1 MLCTNRREDCVRRKR
16 RDPPMK
22 DRRNFFRTRLFTHSQ
37 RTPWIQ
43 KSEDSHVW
51 EVRSRRHNEKNYG
64 FATNELK
71 SDGVSMKLKYMARAV
86 FLAETAWPF
95 GKEQSRKKE
104 KRSERAS
111 ERRTT
116 RIRRSSRK
124 TMRNKRKRKKMEK
137 KKEKQFEKRNAARSF
152 GHKVLS
158 LADLSRFSI
167 IPSLSTDVTL
177 FSLRNSKWT
186 SNTI

>member
-71 SDGVSMKLKYMARAV
+71 SDGASMKLKYMARAV

-95 GKEQSRKKE
+95 GKEQSRKKKE
-104 KRSERAS
+104 VSERAS
-111 ERRTT
+111 EGRRGYGEVVE
-116 RIRRSSRK
+116 RRWGIKGKGRRWRKRRRSSSKSAMPRG
-124 TMRNKRKRKKMEK
+124 
-137 KKEKQFEKRNAARSF
+137 RSDTRSS
-152 GHKVLS
+152 H
-158 LADLSRFSI
+158 
-167 IPSLSTDVTL
+167 
-177 FSLRNSKWT
+177 
-186 SNTI
+186 